1 MSEHWVD
8 PRDAEFLAE
17 LKRLKKEGR
26 EAQISEDTSQRSVTL
41 SSGKYKI
48 PRNLDFANR
57 VIIIK
62 KGRFPWSR
70 DRKVANLLPIKDED
84 K

>member
-1 MSEHWVD
+1 MAEHWID

-26 EAQISEDTSQRSVTL
+26 EAQISKDKSQWSVTL
-41 SSGKYKI
+41 GSGKFKVSK
-48 PRNLDFANR
+48 NLDDADR
-57 VIIIK
+57 VIIIR

-70 DRKVANLLPIKDED
+70 DRRVSNLRPDKDED